1 MRLPPV
7 KKEEAMVLDFEGID
21 GAGKATQV
29 QMMADFLRSQGK
41 KVATFSFPRYKDTVA
56 GRFLDI
62 AIQSAEAESYK
73 FATLDP
79 YASAFIHFADY
90 AESFAE
96 IMQAMEGCDYVLFDR
111 YVNSTLFHHGG
122 KLRGIERDKFVN
134 HFYRMA
140 HFQLDYPKPGQVF
153 YLDAPLELALERI
166 RVRALEKKRAPDAV
180 EANLKYISDSHE
192 AGLDLAQKY
201 GWNVIPLTK
210 DREALPR
217 EKVFELVTRKLK
229 LVA

>member
-1 MRLPPV
+1 MSFSAE
-7 KKEEAMVLDFEGID
+7 KKPLAIVLDFEGID

-29 QMMADFLRSQGK
+29 AMMAEYLRSKGK
-41 KVATFSFPRYKDTVA
+41 KVAVFSFPRYKTTVA
-56 GRFLDI
+56 GRLLNI
-62 AIQSAEAESYK
+62 VIQSDDAESYK

-96 IMQAMEGCDYVLFDR
+96 IMQAMKECDYVLFDR

-122 KLRGIERDKFVN
+122 KLQGEERQKFVGY
-134 HFYRMA
+134 FYQVA
-140 HFQLDYPKPGQVF
+140 HHDRGYPVPDHVF
-153 YLDAPLELALERI
+153 YLDAPLELSLERT
-166 RVRALEKKRAPDAV
+166 RSRAKLQNREPDAV
-180 EANLKYISDSHE
+180 EANIKYISDSHE

-210 DREALPR
+210 DSEALPR

>member
-1 MRLPPV
+1 MLTTLRRRR
-7 KKEEAMVLDFEGID
+7 AICLDFEGID

-29 QMMADFLRSQGK
+29 QMTAEFLRSQGK
-41 KVATFSFPRYKDTVA
+41 KVAIFSFPRYKTTVA

-62 AIQSAEAESYK
+62 AIQGPEAESYR

-79 YASAFIHFADY
+79 VASAHIHFADY

-96 IMQAMEGCDYVLFDR
+96 IRQAMEECDYVLFDR

-122 KLRGIERDKFVN
+122 KLQGDARTKFVN

-140 HFQLDYPKPGQVF
+140 HFQYNYPKPDQVF
-153 YLDAPLELALERI
+153 YLDAPLELALARI
-166 RVRALEKKRAPDAV
+166 RSRALEQGRAPDAV

-192 AGLDLAQKY
+192 AGLELAGKY
-201 GWNVIPLTK
+201 RWNVIPLTEAK
-210 DREALPR
+210 IALPR
-217 EKVFELVTRKLK
+217 EKVFEQITRDLK
-229 LVA
+229 LAT